1 MCILCP
7 MARVNITLPDE
18 LAATLQGLAEE
29 KKIPSVSGFLADGAR
44 LKLAYLR
51 DASTIDDLFGPPS
64 PDEQAM
70 VDRLVEDGAP
80 SRRDVA

>member
-1 MCILCP
+1 MWP

-29 KKIPSVSGFLADGAR
+29 KKIASVSGFLADGAR

-51 DASTIDDLFGPPS
+51 DASTIDDLFGPPT

-70 VDRLVEDGAP
+70 VDRLVEDGVP

>member
-1 MCILCP
+1 MCIVCS
-7 MARVNITLPDE
+7 MARLNITLPDE
-18 LAATLQGLAEE
+18 LAATLQGLAED
-29 KKIPSVSGFLADGAR
+29 KKIASVSGFLADGAR

-70 VDRLVEDGAP
+70 VDRLVEGGP
-80 SRRDVA
+80 SSRRDVA

>member
-1 MCILCP
+1 MCIVSP
-7 MARVNITLPDE
+7 MARLNITLPDE

-29 KKIPSVSGFLADGAR
+29 KKIASVSGFLADGAR
-44 LKLAYLR
+44 LKLALLR

-70 VDRLVEDGAP
+70 VDRLVERGTP
-80 SRRDVA
+80 ENRDVA

>member
-1 MCILCP
+1 MYGVA
-7 MARVNITLPDE
+7 MARLNITLPDE

-29 KKIPSVSGFLADGAR
+29 KKIASVSGFLADGAR
-44 LKLAYLR
+44 LKLAFLR

-70 VDRLVEDGAP
+70 VDRLVERGNPD
-80 SRRDVA
+80 RRDVA

>member
-1 MCILCP
+1 MCIVWP
-7 MARVNITLPDE
+7 MARLNITLPDE
-18 LAATLQGLAEE
+18 LAATLQGLAED
-29 KKIPSVSGFLADGAR
+29 KKIASVSGFLADGAR

-70 VDRLVEDGAP
+70 VDRLVEGGP
-80 SRRDVA
+80 SSRRDVA